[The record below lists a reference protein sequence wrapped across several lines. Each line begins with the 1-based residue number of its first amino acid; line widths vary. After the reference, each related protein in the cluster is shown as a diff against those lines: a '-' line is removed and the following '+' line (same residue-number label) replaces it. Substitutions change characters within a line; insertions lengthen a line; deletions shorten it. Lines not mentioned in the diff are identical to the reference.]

1 MSLAAYH
8 HKRKFDE
15 TPEPVGEKHSGKK
28 LRFVVQK
35 HAASHLHYDFRL
47 ELEGVLKSW
56 AVPKGPS
63 MNPEDKHLAVMV
75 EDHPFAYRK
84 FHGTIP
90 KGNYGAGTVEI
101 WDEGTYEPMIET
113 KHPEKELLKELKDG
127 DLKIILH
134 GEKLQGAFGLVNMH
148 KDEKNW
154 LLIKKHDAFEKTENI
169 LREEIPPSVFRKI
182 LLSGIKTKMPETVD
196 PMLAQLSEH
205 PFNDPSWLYELKWDG
220 YRAMAHID
228 KGTIKLFSRNKKAYN
243 ELFPTIVNAL
253 ERVSN
258 DVILDG
264 EIVAFGK
271 DGKPSFQH
279 IQDYRRSSQDIT
291 LIYYVFDL
299 LYIDGYDI
307 RELPLVERKQI
318 LQKILPTNAHLK
330 YNDHIEKYGLQ
341 LFTLAKEKNNEGIMA
356 KRKTSP
362 YLSTRSSDWLKIKHI
377 NMQEAVIC
385 GFTKPNGNRDHFGAL
400 ILGLYE
406 GNELR
411 YVGHAGGGFDDKK
424 LNEIIK
430 KLEPIITGKCP
441 FAAPPETNTVPT
453 WVKPKYV
460 AQIKFSEW
468 TRDGLMRQPVFL
480 GLRNDKKPVEV
491 KQEAITPAVKRSTKK
506 NLEFSNLTKIFW
518 PHEGYTKGNLIEY
531 YEKISPLLLPYL
543 KDRPESLLRHPDGIN
558 GKNFYQKEM
567 SIAPDWAKLISL
579 HSDSENKTI
588 HWLICNDKE
597 TLLYMANLGCI
608 EINPWSSR
616 YQTKEY
622 PDFLSIDLD
631 PNGVAFEEVVK
642 TAIVTKQ
649 IMDLANIEGFI
660 KTSGKSGLH
669 IQIPLGAKYTFD
681 QTRQFAEILAR
692 TINKALPETT
702 SVVRNPD
709 KRGKKIYIDYLQ
721 NRSGQTLA
729 APYSVRPVPGAQVST
744 PLEWDEVNTKLHPSN
759 FTIKNIFKRLDKKG
773 DLWKPLRLHK
783 GINMLKSLDLIL
795 SS

>member
-1 MSLAAYH
+1 
-8 HKRKFDE
+8 
-15 TPEPVGEKHSGKK
+15 
-28 LRFVVQK
+28 
-35 HAASHLHYDFRL
+35 
-47 ELEGVLKSW
+47 
-56 AVPKGPS
+56 
-63 MNPEDKHLAVMV
+63 
-75 EDHPFAYRK
+75 
-84 FHGTIP
+84 
-90 KGNYGAGTVEI
+90 
-101 WDEGTYEPMIET
+101 MIET
-113 KHPEKELLKELKDG
+113 KHPEKLLLEELKDG

-134 GEKLQGAFGLVNMH
+134 GTKLQGAFGLVNMH

-154 LLIKKHDAFEKTENI
+154 LLIKKHDAFVNTDNVLK
-169 LREEIPPSVFRKI
+169 EEIPASVLRKI
-182 LLSGIKTKMPETVD
+182 LLSGTKTKMLQGVT
-196 PMLAQLSEH
+196 PMLANLSEH
-205 PFNDPSWLYELKWDG
+205 PFNDPDWLYELKWDG
-220 YRAMAHID
+220 YRAMTQID
-228 KGTIKLFSRNKKAYN
+228 KGTIRLYSRNNKDYN
-243 ELFPTIVNAL
+243 KMFPSIVHAL

-271 DGKPSFQH
+271 DGKPNFQH
-279 IQDYRRSSQDIT
+279 IQDYRRKSKDIT

-307 RELPLVERKQI
+307 REMPLVERKMI

-356 KRKTSP
+356 KKKDSP
-362 YLSTRSSDWLKIKHI
+362 YLSARSNDWLKIKHI
-377 NMQEAVIC
+377 SMQEAIIC
-385 GFTKPNGNRDHFGAL
+385 GFTQPNGNRDHFGAL
-400 ILGLYE
+400 ILGLYD

-424 LNEIIK
+424 LKEIIG
-430 KLEPIITGKCP
+430 KLKPIITTNCP
-441 FAAPPETNTVPT
+441 FAVVPETNTPAT
-453 WVKPKYV
+453 WVKPKFV

-480 GLRNDKKPVEV
+480 GLRKDKKPTEV
-491 KQEAITPAVKRSTKK
+491 TQEVLQHKTKASRK
-506 NLEFSNLTKIFW
+506 TKTVDFTNLTKIFW
-518 PHEGYTKGNLIEY
+518 PHEGYTKGDLIKY
-531 YEKISPLLLPYL
+531 YEAMAPIILPYL
-543 KDRPESLLRHPDGIN
+543 KDRPQSLLRHPDGIT

-567 SIAPDWAKLISL
+567 SIAPDWAKLIPI

-588 HWLICNDKE
+588 HWLLCNDKE
-597 TLLYMANLGCI
+597 TLLYMANMGCI

-616 YQTKEY
+616 YTKKEY

-631 PNGVAFEEVVK
+631 PNGVAFEEVIR
-642 TAIVTKQ
+642 TANVAKQ
-649 IMDLANIEGFI
+649 IMDNANIEAFI

-669 IQIPLGAKYTFD
+669 IEIPLGAKYTFD

-709 KRGKKIYIDYLQ
+709 KRGKKIYVDYLQ

-744 PLEWDEVNTKLHPSN
+744 PLEWSEVNPKLHPSN
-759 FTIKNIFKRLDKKG
+759 FTIKNIFKRIDKKG
-773 DLWKPLRLHK
+773 DLWKPFRLHK
-783 GINMLKSLDLIL
+783 GINMLKSLEFLIL
-795 SS
+795 DHT